1 MGGAENTCLVQ
12 IDQVHVMRCTW
23 GPCTIERALPGCPQE
38 HPAEAQHMAVRGG
51 RSRTLLAVP
60 PGCAGCS
67 GQFVLPKGSHGQAA
81 TLVGAVGAGSDR
93 VLGSYSIS
101 RQIGISVGWWC
112 GGVCA
117 HVQVRFLQP
126 HTVSKSDTSRDNIGR
141 REDRSGTC
149 VLTWQVHVQVDVH
162 GPAHKQQG

>member
-1 MGGAENTCLVQ
+1 MAKLQHLVEL
-12 IDQVHVMRCTW
+12 
-23 GPCTIERALPGCPQE
+23 PAL
-38 HPAEAQHMAVRGG
+38 A
-51 RSRTLLAVP
+51 
-60 PGCAGCS
+60 
-67 GQFVLPKGSHGQAA
+67 
-81 TLVGAVGAGSDR
+81 AGSDR
-93 VLGSYSIS
+93 VLGSYNIS
-101 RQIGISVGWWC
+101 RQIGIPARWWC
-112 GGVCA
+112 GGVCV